1 MEKKKA
7 RGSQSVGRKNTSVT
21 GTRKLTRKNP
31 GTEERCSNVEVD
43 HPAGSNGDIESQGEG
58 SQPSALWHARK
69 QRKQVRFN
77 EDSEWID
84 IDDGDNLLENMEG
97 EEDKGGLFPIDE
109 DEYILL

>member
-1 MEKKKA
+1 M
-7 RGSQSVGRKNTSVT
+7 
-21 GTRKLTRKNP
+21 
-31 GTEERCSNVEVD
+31 
-43 HPAGSNGDIESQGEG
+43 
-58 SQPSALWHARK
+58 
-69 QRKQVRFN
+69 RFN